1 MKLSAKVSAH
11 EHKTLTRT
19 TSIVGVF
26 ALGGRS
32 EPGAS
37 PAFFLLVV
45 SFSSQIVGTVTAY
58 TGDRFGSSVALNRD
72 GHILL
77 IGAWFGHSRT
87 GAAYVFTEG
96 GNSCLA

>member
-1 MKLSAKVSAH
+1 LAGEVNPELRPH
-11 EHKTLTRT
+11 
-19 TSIVGVF
+19 
-26 ALGGRS
+26 
-32 EPGAS
+32 
-37 PAFFLLVV
+37 FFYYVV